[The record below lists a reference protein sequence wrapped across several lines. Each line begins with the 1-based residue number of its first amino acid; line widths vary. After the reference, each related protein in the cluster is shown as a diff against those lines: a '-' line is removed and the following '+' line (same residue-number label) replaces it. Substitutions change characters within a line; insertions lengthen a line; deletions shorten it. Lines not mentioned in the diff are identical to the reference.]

1 VIDGFEFKG
10 GAKAVLPCRGLP
22 LPQATNGA
30 PRLLAAPAGSA
41 SGLAS
46 SGFSLRQNARYS
58 PLYDSPALA
67 LLNLCAKSGK
77 NNDALKYSRTRR
89 AEVQQPGAGSA
100 LRGRVRAMDGPRRS
114 AQG

>member
-1 VIDGFEFKG
+1 LVVLRFEFFNWLMFFGFRGIDFNG

-46 SGFSLRQNARYS
+46 SVCCLRQNARYS
-58 PLYDSPALA
+58 PLHDSTALA
-67 LLNLCAKSGK
+67 LLNIRAKSGK
-77 NNDALKYSRTRR
+77 KTMMRSDIGH
-89 AEVQQPGAGSA
+89 P
-100 LRGRVRAMDGPRRS
+100 PR
-114 AQG
+114 